1 VSYRW
6 VEHTGELE
14 LEISAHDER
23 AVFAEGF
30 EAMRDLLVTHERAEP
45 APAGGEPVTR
55 AVELAGSDRAALLA
69 DWLAELAVLGETE
82 GLVPERLSELE
93 LNGEGLRA
101 TVEGH
106 EGSPSHLVK
115 GATYHRLAFE
125 PRDGGWFARVVLDV

>member
-1 VSYRW
+1 MSYGW

-14 LEISAHDER
+14 LEIYAPDER

-30 EAMRDLLVTHERAEP
+30 EAMRELLAGDERAELVG
-45 APAGGEPVTR
+45 AGGEPVTR
-55 AVELAGSDRAALLA
+55 QVELAGSDRAALLA

-82 GLVPERLSELE
+82 GLVPERLRDLE
-93 LNGEGLRA
+93 LTSDGVRA

-106 EGSPSHLVK
+106 SGSPSHLVK

-125 PRDGGWFARVVLDV
+125 PSDGDWFARVVLDV

>member
-14 LEISAHDER
+14 LEIRAPDER

-30 EAMRDLLVTHERAEP
+30 EAMRELLAGDEERQ
-45 APAGGEPVTR
+45 AGGD
-55 AVELAGSDRAALLA
+55 AVSRSVRLAGADRAALLA

-82 GLVPERLSELE
+82 GLVPASVRELE
-93 LNGEGLRA
+93 LGGDGLSA
-101 TVEGH
+101 TVEGKT
-106 EGSPSHLVK
+106 GAPSHLVK

-125 PRDGGWFARVVLDV
+125 RSDEGWFARVVLDV

>member
-14 LEISAHDER
+14 LEIYAPDER

-30 EAMRDLLVTHERAEP
+30 EAMRELLAGDEHVA
-45 APAGGEPVTR
+45 AGGEAVSR
-55 AVELAGSDRAALLA
+55 QVELAGSDRAALLA

-82 GLVPERLSELE
+82 GLVPEGLRDLE
-93 LNGEGLRA
+93 LTGDGVRA

-106 EGSPSHLVK
+106 SGSPSHLVK

-125 PRDGGWFARVVLDV
+125 PSDGDWFARVVLDV

>member
-1 VSYRW
+1 MSYRW

-14 LEISAHDER
+14 LEIYAPDER

-30 EAMRDLLVTHERAEP
+30 EAMRELLAGDEHVA
-45 APAGGEPVTR
+45 AGGEAVSR
-55 AVELAGSDRAALLA
+55 QVELAGSDRAALLA

-82 GLVPERLSELE
+82 GLVPEGLRDLE
-93 LNGEGLRA
+93 LTGDGVRA

-106 EGSPSHLVK
+106 SGSPSHLVK

-125 PRDGGWFARVVLDV
+125 PSDGDWFARVVLDV

>member
-14 LEISAHDER
+14 LEISAPDER

-30 EAMRDLLVTHERAEP
+30 EAMRELLGGDEP
-45 APAGGEPVTR
+45 ADPASTRGEPVR
-55 AVELAGSDRAALLA
+55 RGVELAGSDRAALLA

-82 GLVPERLSELE
+82 GLVPERLRDLDLS
-93 LNGEGLRA
+93 GDGLRA
-101 TVEGH
+101 TIEGYA
-106 EGSPSHLVK
+106 GAPSHLVK

-125 PRDGGWFARVVLDV
+125 SSERGWFARVVLDV